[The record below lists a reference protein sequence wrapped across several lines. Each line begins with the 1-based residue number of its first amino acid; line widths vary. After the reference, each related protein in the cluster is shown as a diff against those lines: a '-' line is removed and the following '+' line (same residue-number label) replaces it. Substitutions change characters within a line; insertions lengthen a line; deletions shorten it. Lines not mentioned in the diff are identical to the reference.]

1 MTTLTLGLL
10 SNKQQFKDFEI
21 SEKAHYILM
30 QKDEMDVGNLN
41 STIRC
46 ELRRFENGTKLKFL
60 SKKVCKEILEWVYS
74 NGKKNNPLLN
84 LWVWSF

>member
-10 SNKQQFKDFEI
+10 RNKQQFKDFEI
-21 SEKAHYILM
+21 SEKTHYFLS
-30 QKDEMDVGNLN
+30 QKEMEYADLN
-41 STIRC
+41 ATIRC

-60 SKKVCKEILEWVYS
+60 NKKVCKEILSWVYS